1 MPASLHL
8 PAEAI
13 GGAGFREWIERSIWD
28 PSAVHL
34 MAWNSANPCSYVSAR
49 TSARGHRPFVQRG
62 FERSDR
68 DVAAVVEPGLFV
80 VAADARVVARAVQ
93 TETSPVL
100 RSGQIR
106 GPAQDRA
113 SEVAARERPTNGE
126 LVHVQRVPW
135 GARPESFVPVE
146 QAHGGRRFARD
157 ARDVESAC
165 LDRVQEA
172 R

>member
-68 DVAAVVEPGLFV
+68 DVAAVGEPGLFV
-80 VAADARVVARAVQ
+80 VGADARGPSRGVHTAS
-93 TETSPVL
+93 SPPPP
-100 RSGQIR
+100 SGRI
-106 GPAQDRA
+106 
-113 SEVAARERPTNGE
+113 
-126 LVHVQRVPW
+126 
-135 GARPESFVPVE
+135 
-146 QAHGGRRFARD
+146 
-157 ARDVESAC
+157 
-165 LDRVQEA
+165 
-172 R
+172 